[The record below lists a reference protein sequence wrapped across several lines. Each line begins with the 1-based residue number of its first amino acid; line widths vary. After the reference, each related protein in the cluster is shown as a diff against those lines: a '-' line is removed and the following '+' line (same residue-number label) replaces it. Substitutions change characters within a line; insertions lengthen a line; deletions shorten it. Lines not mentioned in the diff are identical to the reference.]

1 MNEPIG
7 MHETLMQFNSK
18 LQDDLLLVEVLR
30 LQQQYVVR
38 VLGETEKTFNS
49 SIEAINYAKD
59 KNSIFYKNNQ

>member
-30 LQQQYVVR
+30 LKQQYVVR
-38 VLGETEKTFNS
+38 VLGETEKTS
-49 SIEAINYAKD
+49 TEAIKYAKD
-59 KNSIFYKNNQ
+59 KNSTFYKNNQ

>member
-18 LQDDLLLVEVLR
+18 LQDDLLVEVLR
-30 LQQQYVVR
+30 LKQQYVVR

-49 SIEAINYAKD
+49 STEAIKYAKD
-59 KNSIFYKNNQ
+59 KNSTFYKNNQ